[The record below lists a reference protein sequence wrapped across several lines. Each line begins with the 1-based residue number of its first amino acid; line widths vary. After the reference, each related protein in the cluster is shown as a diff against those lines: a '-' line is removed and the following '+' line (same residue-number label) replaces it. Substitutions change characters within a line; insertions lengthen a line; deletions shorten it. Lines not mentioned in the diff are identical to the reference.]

1 MQFKDII
8 GQEAVKARLIQ
19 SVQEERI
26 PHAQLLSGR
35 SGIGKLQLAIAYA
48 QYIACEHRTEKD
60 SCGVCPSCLQYQKLQ
75 HPDLHFA
82 FPIYKAKAG
91 KESVCNDFIQQ
102 WREILLERKYFDI
115 NDWYEKIGA
124 ESKQGVIYEA
134 ESGEIL
140 RKLSF
145 KAFSGGYK
153 AMIIWLPEKMNI
165 ACANKLL
172 KILEEPA
179 EKTLFLLVAEEPDML
194 LPTIISRTQLLK
206 VPDLEEQEIATALR
220 AHNEDIDIAY
230 SIDLAHIANGSYLQ
244 AIKNAEQSQENN
256 LHLDSF
262 IQLMRNAYAVAV
274 KRDYNALVAMRKWS
288 EKMATLPTG
297 REGQKNFL
305 QYAGRQVRE
314 NYIYNFGRHEM
325 NYQTRAE
332 SEFSVRFSPYISDN
346 NVAQIMEQLDLA
358 QRQIEQNGS
367 AKMIFF
373 DLCLQMIV
381 LIKKK

>member
-8 GQEAVKARLIQ
+8 GQDEVKARLIQ

-26 PHAQLLSGR
+26 PHAQLLTGKSGV
-35 SGIGKLQLAIAYA
+35 GKLQLAIAYA
-48 QYIACEHRTEKD
+48 QYIACEHRTETD
-60 SCGVCPSCLQYQKLQ
+60 SCGVCPSCLQYAKLQ

-82 FPIYKAKAG
+82 FPIYKVKAG
-91 KESVCNDFIQQ
+91 KESVCNDFINE
-102 WREILLERKYFDI
+102 WREIVLEEKYFDI
-115 NDWYEKIGA
+115 NDWYQKIGA
-124 ESKQGVIYEA
+124 ETKQGVIYEA

-153 AMIIWLPEKMNI
+153 TMIIWLPEKMNV

-179 EKTLFLLVAEEPDML
+179 DKTLFLLVSEEPDLL

-206 VPDLEEQEIATALR
+206 VGDLSEQQITHALTEEYHDLPDGDAA
-220 AHNEDIDIAY
+220 N
-230 SIDLAHIANGSYLQ
+230 LAHIANGSYLKAKKAALQ
-244 AIKNAEQSQENN
+244 TQDTNDN
-256 LHLDSF
+256 LNSF
-262 IQLMRNAYAVAV
+262 IQLMRNAYSVAV
-274 KRDYNALVAMRKWS
+274 KRDYNALVNMRKWS
-288 EKMATLPTG
+288 DSMAILPTG

-305 QYAGRQVRE
+305 QYASQQIRE

-332 SEFSVRFSPYISDN
+332 SEFSVRFAPFITEN
-346 NVAQIMEQLDLA
+346 NVGQIMEQLDLA
-358 QRQIEQNGS
+358 QRQIEQNGN
-367 AKMIFF
+367 AKIIFF

-381 LIKKK
+381 LIKRK